1 MKIKTIKLTLL
12 SLAAPLMCLTVV
24 LSHLHVKDIVAS
36 ASGHNQHAVDS
47 LTNNELRSKTLADL
61 HHHID
66 KTTLKNV
73 ATDTA
78 STAARTRELQ
88 PSADDVTEG
97 TFSEVVH
104 DFMLRFRIVSSLML
118 QQTLA

>member
-1 MKIKTIKLTLL
+1 MNINTIKITIVGLF
-12 SLAAPLMCLTVV
+12 APLMCLTVV

-36 ASGHNQHAVDS
+36 TLGHSQHAVDA
-47 LTNNELRSKTLADL
+47 LANNELRSKTLSDL

-66 KTTLKNV
+66 KTSLKSV

-78 STAARTRELQ
+78 LTAARTRELQ

-97 TFSEVVH
+97 TFSEIVH

-118 QQTLA
+118 QQTFA